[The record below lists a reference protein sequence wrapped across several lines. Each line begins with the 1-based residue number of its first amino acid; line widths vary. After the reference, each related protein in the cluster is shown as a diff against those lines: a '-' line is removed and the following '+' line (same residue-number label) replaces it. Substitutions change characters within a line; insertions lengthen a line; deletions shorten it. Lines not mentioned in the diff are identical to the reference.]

1 MSSKKKI
8 LTIIII
14 SLIVIA
20 VAAITIKL
28 VGDLNKE
35 TTLKNEVKEI
45 SKFMNINQNENDEIN
60 EILTRREITKGKY
73 KNIENDIKQYYQ
85 VIYSDLQNFSFLIDN
100 DNFNIYLS
108 SENLNEDKPSF
119 IKSKDNLQN
128 TKAQIDE
135 YYNKLIKELNDESIK
150 LSFITEARLDSYYR
164 NFYLELTSLA
174 ISENLKKELD
184 TAYEE
189 VLSKIEIYNEA
200 LDFLVA
206 NKGHWAIKNNVIIF
220 DDTILYEGY
229 LEITNKLEVSEN

>member
-1 MSSKKKI
+1 MSSKKNI

-28 VGDLNKE
+28 VGDLNKQ

-45 SKFMNINQNENDEIN
+45 SKFMKINQNENDEIN

-108 SENLNEDKPSF
+108 S
-119 IKSKDNLQN
+119 
-128 TKAQIDE
+128 
-135 YYNKLIKELNDESIK
+135 
-150 LSFITEARLDSYYR
+150 
-164 NFYLELTSLA
+164 
-174 ISENLKKELD
+174 
-184 TAYEE
+184 
-189 VLSKIEIYNEA
+189 
-200 LDFLVA
+200 
-206 NKGHWAIKNNVIIF
+206 
-220 DDTILYEGY
+220 
-229 LEITNKLEVSEN
+229 

>member
-119 IKSKDNLQN
+119 IKSKH
-128 TKAQIDE
+128 IV
-135 YYNKLIKELNDESIK
+135 LNIQTRPGQSGSPVFRES
-150 LSFITEARLDSYYR
+150 DSM
-164 NFYLELTSLA
+164 
-174 ISENLKKELD
+174 
-184 TAYEE
+184 
-189 VLSKIEIYNEA
+189 
-200 LDFLVA
+200 LVA
-206 NKGHWAIKNNVIIF
+206 MIIGSYAPNSSGSISLGGV
-220 DDTILYEGY
+220 DPHTLHQTTHAVSAEYILQM
-229 LEITNKLEVSEN
+229 LQ

>member
-28 VGDLNKE
+28 VSDLNKE

-174 ISENLKKELD
+174 ISDNLKKELD

>member
-35 TTLKNEVKEI
+35 TILKNEVKEI

-150 LSFITEARLDSYYR
+150 LSFITEDRLDSYYR

-174 ISENLKKELD
+174 ISDNLKKELD
-184 TAYEE
+184 TTYEE

>member
-135 YYNKLIKELNDESIK
+135 YYNKLTKELNDESIK
-150 LSFITEARLDSYYR
+150 LSFITEDRLDSYYR

-174 ISENLKKELD
+174 ISDNLKKELD

>member
-135 YYNKLIKELNDESIK
+135 YYNKLIKELNDESVK
-150 LSFITEARLDSYYR
+150 LSFITEDRLDSYYR

-174 ISENLKKELD
+174 ISDNLKKELD

>member
-150 LSFITEARLDSYYR
+150 LSFITEDRLDSYYR

-174 ISENLKKELD
+174 ISDNLKKELD

>member
-174 ISENLKKELD
+174 ISDNLKKELD

>member
-135 YYNKLIKELNDESIK
+135 YYNKLTKELNDESIK
-150 LSFITEARLDSYYR
+150 LSFITEDRLDSYYR

-174 ISENLKKELD
+174 ISDNLKKELD

-220 DDTILYEGY
+220 DDTILYERY

>member
-20 VAAITIKL
+20 IAAITIKL

-174 ISENLKKELD
+174 ISDNLKKELD

>member
-174 ISENLKKELD
+174 ISDNLKKELD
-184 TAYEE
+184 IAYEE

>member
-174 ISENLKKELD
+174 ISDNLKKELD

-206 NKGHWAIKNNVIIF
+206 NKGQWAIKNNVIIF

>member
-14 SLIVIA
+14 SLIVKA

-28 VGDLNKE
+28 FGDLNKE

-174 ISENLKKELD
+174 ISDNLKKELD

>member
-35 TTLKNEVKEI
+35 TTLKNEAQEI

-135 YYNKLIKELNDESIK
+135 YYNKLTKELNDESIK
-150 LSFITEARLDSYYR
+150 LSFITEDRLDSYYR

-174 ISENLKKELD
+174 ISDNLKKELD

-220 DDTILYEGY
+220 DDTILYERY